1 MRVTDLRDILNERLI
16 ADGAT
21 GTQLLA
27 CGLTGN
33 CPEAWNIEQPDVVR
47 EVCRAYVDAGSQLVC
62 TNTFGASEWK
72 LERSGHAADQ
82 ERFCN
87 AAAENALA
95 AAGGKAYVLANIG
108 PTGELPEPF
117 GAHSID
123 EFEAVFAVQIQLLA
137 EAGAHGVIIETM
149 ANADEGAA
157 AVRAAK
163 RACGLPVI
171 ACATYSAGNAGYR
184 TLMGE
189 TVAQATEKLLE
200 AGADAVGSNCGLGI
214 GQMTEV
220 VKEIKAATSGPLIA
234 EPNAGQPRLV
244 NGETVFEESAADWAP
259 KVPGLAEA
267 GANIVGG
274 CCGTGPDHI
283 ARACKLL
290 NC

>member
-1 MRVTDLRDILNERLI
+1 MTDLRDILNERLI

-27 CGLTGN
+27 RGLAGE
-33 CPEAWNIEQPDVVR
+33 CPELWNVERPDVVR

-62 TNTFGASEWK
+62 TNTFGASQWK
-72 LERSGHAADQ
+72 LDRSGHAADQ

-95 AAGGKAYVLANIG
+95 AADGKAYVLADIG

-123 EFEAVFAVQIQLLA
+123 EFEVVFAAQIELLA
-137 EAGAHGVIIETM
+137 KAGVHGVIIETM
-149 ANADEGAA
+149 SSADEGAA

-171 ACATYSAGNAGYR
+171 ACMTYSAGNAGYR
-184 TLMGE
+184 TMMGE
-189 TVAQATEKLLE
+189 TVAQAAEKLLD
-200 AGADAVGSNCGLGI
+200 AGADVVGSNCGLGI
-214 GQMTEV
+214 GQMAEV
-220 VKEIKAATSGPLIA
+220 VGEIKAVTSGPVIA
-234 EPNAGQPRLV
+234 KPNAGRPRLV
-244 NGETVFEESAADWAP
+244 DGETVFEESAADWAP
-259 KVPGLAEA
+259 KVSGLVEA

-274 CCGTGPDHI
+274 CCGTTPDHI
-283 ARACKLL
+283 ARACSLL
-290 NC
+290 NG